1 MIKQV
6 QNWLSDKK
14 RKYDDGIALFEKF
27 ASAEI
32 KKKYL
37 DYFKEVNGNVE
48 AFDMHFTMLV
58 NKIVSIEIKMKS
70 APDAFKDFIQEKE
83 PTIPSSNDDAELDA
97 TISKVDVST
106 LTDDKKATYARIQ
119 EIVPLM
125 ASIHAELDNE
135 TLTDD
140 ERKSLAEQ
148 LTDLSD
154 EKKSLWAEFDGK
166 AMTVQTEAEENE
178 DKLIKLGYLQYR
190 LNRVNENI
198 KRTNISID
206 SAVASGKKNLET
218 NARSRLA
225 MYISEKVTIEQE
237 IALLNGPE

>member
-14 RKYDDGIALFEKF
+14 RKYDDGLALFEKF

-37 DYFKEVNGNVE
+37 DYFKEVNGDVE

-70 APDAFKDFIQEKE
+70 TPDAFKDFVQETE
-83 PTIPSSNDDAELDA
+83 STIPSSNEDAELDA

-106 LTDDKKATYARIQ
+106 LTDEKKATYARIQ

-135 TLTDD
+135 SLTDD

-148 LTDLSD
+148 LIDLSD
-154 EKKSLWAEFDGK
+154 EKKSLWSEIDGK
-166 AMTVQTEAEENE
+166 VTAVPTEGEEKE
-178 DKLIKLGYLQYR
+178 DTTIKLVYLKNR

-198 KRTNISID
+198 KRTNLAIE
-206 SAVASGKKNLET
+206 SAVAAGKKNLET

-225 MYISEKVTIEQE
+225 MYTSEKVTIEQE
-237 IALLNGPE
+237 IASLNESE